1 MPAHLLLL
9 RLARRRGAQQVSA
22 TAAST
27 VKAAAAAATA
37 TAQLATAT
45 AATAVAAAMVPYHSL
60 LHPLNLP
67 SRYRPLANPPLAFEP

>member
-22 TAAST
+22 TVAST
-27 VKAAAAAATA
+27 VEVSLTAATA
-37 TAQLATAT
+37 TAELTAT
-45 AATAVAAAMVPYHSL
+45 AATAVAAAMVPYYSL

-67 SRYRPLANPPLAFEP
+67 SRYRLLANPSLAFEP